1 MASINLD
8 IDDYNNE
15 ELRELLDLPGGYT
28 AGDVNT
34 AKSTLETQL
43 TNKEDMSAE
52 QKRRI
57 VFFLDSAATRLKN
70 QSTSAELLEDEDK
83 TMQHKD
89 AAQKAGTW
97 GETVVPIQEYGSNI
111 LIENPNTLAGRD
123 AKIVGGRSA
132 ISGDAPPGYLNPVNI
147 RTIMQGITID
157 SRFRKDYFNTSS
169 SNFSVELPSVQRKV
183 VSLRV
188 AAIELPMTYYALSK
202 SQGNSYMLIHCNWH
216 GAQLEGSRFESFQ
229 AGNGSGFVDL
239 SSHGGPAENTIPQYN
254 YNFPWIPKPD
264 TVVTPG
270 STNVPNPYHGLLG
283 PNETPGGSIRC
294 YPVAT
299 KQIEKALHFKAPGVV
314 YDNGSWPVGSTELLS
329 MVGQNVGL
337 PGDRIPAW
345 KVTIPDGNYEQR
357 WMAQAETVFI
367 EEAMNNAIALAEP
380 GYLDQESGFAQFHPV
395 KATDGS
401 RLRPNRD
408 ICFTVDRASGKGM
421 FATPFIDGSNGNF
434 KNADGLIG
442 WDLSSIPV
450 PGTPVFKPTDASGSK
465 FENHGFALRFI
476 IDSTGSLDLETS
488 AQLRLGW
495 QLGFRTGSYWCGGVP
510 YNPFWKSEIGFSFT
524 PSAWKSFYPT
534 LLPFDASFSASRATI
549 GAGVSEGITL
559 ITGPRYCFLAI
570 NDHRVSTGPTM
581 LVAYADSTLDDNII
595 TRINLASAM
604 ASVHAYQYSDDP
616 GQTTQLNRQR
626 EYFGPVDIH
635 RLQVTLYDEYGRVL
649 DLNNMDWSFTLAF
662 EKLYS

>member
-28 AGDVNT
+28 ARDVNT
-34 AKSTLETQL
+34 AKNNLETQL
-43 TNKEDMSAE
+43 TNKQDMSAE
-52 QKRRI
+52 QKRQI

-70 QSTSAELLEDEDK
+70 QSTSVELLEGEDK

-89 AAQKAGTW
+89 AAKKAGTW
-97 GETVVPIQEYGSNI
+97 GGTVVPTQEYGSNI

-169 SNFSVELPSVQRKV
+169 SNFSVELPSIQRKV

-188 AAIELPMTYYALSK
+188 AAIELPMSYYAISLA
-202 SQGNSYMLIHCNWH
+202 QGNSYFLIHCNWH
-216 GAQLEGSRFESFQ
+216 GAQLEGSRFENASLV
-229 AGNGSGFVDL
+229 GNGSGFVDL
-239 SSHGGPAENTIPQYN
+239 SIHDPSENTIPQYN
-254 YNFPWIPKPD
+254 YNFPWIPKPPN
-264 TVVTPG
+264 VVVPG
-270 STNVPNPYHGLLG
+270 SVSNVPDPYHGLDS
-283 PNETPGGSIRC
+283 TSPGGCIRC

-299 KQIEKALHFKAPGVV
+299 SQIQTAINNNTAGTVQ
-314 YDNGSWPVGSTELLS
+314 YDNGAWPVGSTELLS

-357 WMAQAETVFI
+357 WMAQAETTFI
-367 EEAMNNAIALAEP
+367 EEAMNNAISLAQP
-380 GYLDQESGFAQFHPV
+380 GYLDQESGFAEFHPV
-395 KATDGS
+395 PATPGS

-408 ICFTVDRASGKGM
+408 ICFTVDRTSGKGI
-421 FATPFIDGSNGNF
+421 FATPFIDNSNGHFANT
-434 KNADGLIG
+434 DGLIG
-442 WDLSSIPV
+442 WDAN
-450 PGTPVFKPTDASGSK
+450 GFKPTDASGSK

-476 IDSTGSLDLETS
+476 IDSTGALDLETS

-510 YNPFWKSEIGFSFT
+510 YNPRWKNEIGFSFT
-524 PSAWKSFYPT
+524 EKAWNSLYKNDP
-534 LLPFDASFSASRATI
+534 LFDASFSASRETI
-549 GAGVSEGITL
+549 GAAASEGLTL

-595 TRINLASAM
+595 SRINLASAM
-604 ASVHAYQYSDDP
+604 ASAHAYQYSDDP

-635 RLQVTLYDEYGRVL
+635 RLEITLYDEYGRVL

>member
-28 AGDVNT
+28 TGDVNT

-43 TNKEDMSAE
+43 TNKQDMTAE

-70 QSTSAELLEDEDK
+70 QSTSLELLDDGDK
-83 TMQHKD
+83 TEKHKD

-97 GETVVPIQEYGSNI
+97 GETVVPTQEYGSNI

-169 SNFSVELPSVQRKV
+169 SNFSVELPSIQRKV

-188 AAIELPMTYYALSK
+188 AAIELPMSYYALSLA
-202 SQGNSYMLIHCNWH
+202 QGNNYFLIHCNWH
-216 GAQLEGSRFESFQ
+216 GAQLEGSRFEN
-229 AGNGSGFVDL
+229 ANRVGNGSGFVDL
-239 SSHGGPAENTIPQYN
+239 RNQSVAENTIPQYN

-264 TVVTPG
+264 TVASPG
-270 STNVPNPYHGLLG
+270 PGTSNVPDPYHGLD
-283 PNETPGGSIRC
+283 PTSPGGCIRC

-299 KQIEKALHFKAPGVV
+299 SQIDIAVKYKTGHSIYE
-314 YDNGSWPVGSTELLS
+314 NGSWPVGSTELLS

-357 WMAQAETVFI
+357 WMAQAETTFI
-367 EEAMNNAIALAEP
+367 EEAMNNAISLAQP
-380 GYLDQESGFAQFHPV
+380 GYLDQESGFARFTPV
-395 KATDGS
+395 ERTVGS

-408 ICFTVDRASGKGM
+408 ICFTVDRTSGKGI
-421 FATPFIDGSNGNF
+421 FATPFIDSSNGNF

-442 WDLSSIPV
+442 WDASAV
-450 PGTPVFKPTDASGSK
+450 DGFKPTDMSGSK
-465 FENHGFALRFI
+465 FENHGYGLRFI
-476 IDSTGSLDLETS
+476 IDSAGSLDIETS

-510 YNPFWKSEIGFSFT
+510 YNSWWKNKIGFAFT
-524 PSAWKSFYPT
+524 DTAWKHFYPQG
-534 LLPFDASFSASRATI
+534 PAFDPSFSASRATI
-549 GAGVSEGITL
+549 GSAASEGLTL
-559 ITGPRYCFLAI
+559 ITDPRYCFLAI

-635 RLQVTLYDEYGRVL
+635 RLEITLYDEYGRVL

>member
-28 AGDVNT
+28 AGDVNA

-43 TNKEDMSAE
+43 TNKQDMTAE

-70 QSTSAELLEDEDK
+70 QSTSAELLEGEDK

-89 AAQKAGTW
+89 AAKKAGTW
-97 GETVVPIQEYGSNI
+97 GETVVPTQEYGSNI

-169 SNFSVELPSVQRKV
+169 SNFSVELPSIQRKV

-188 AAIELPMTYYALSK
+188 AAIELPMSYYALSLA
-202 SQGNSYMLIHCNWH
+202 QGNSYFIIHCNWH
-216 GAQLEGSRFESFQ
+216 GAQLEGSRFEN
-229 AGNGSGFVDL
+229 ANLVGNGSGFVDL
-239 SSHGGPAENTIPQYN
+239 RPHSVAEHTIPQYN

-264 TVVTPG
+264 TVVSPPN
-270 STNVPNPYHGLLG
+270 SNVPNPYNGLKG
-283 PNETPGGSIRC
+283 ANETPGGCIRC

-299 KQIEKALHFKAPGVV
+299 SQIHEALKYKASGVP
-314 YDNGSWPVGSTELLS
+314 YENGSWPVGSTELLS

-357 WMAQAETVFI
+357 WMAQAETTFI
-367 EEAMNNAIALAEP
+367 EEAMNNAISLAQP
-380 GYLDQESGFAQFHPV
+380 GYLDQESGFANFHPV
-395 KATDGS
+395 ADSSGA

-408 ICFTVDRASGKGM
+408 ICFTVDRTSGKGI
-421 FATPFIDGSNGNF
+421 FATPFIDNSNGNF

-442 WDLSSIPV
+442 WDAN
-450 PGTPVFKPTDASGSK
+450 GFKPTDASGAK
-465 FENHGFALRFI
+465 FENHGFGLRFI
-476 IDSTGSLDLETS
+476 IDSTGALDLETS

-510 YNPFWKSEIGFSFT
+510 YNPHWKNKIGFVFT
-524 PSAWKSFYPT
+524 QSVWDQLKDTGDPKWQES
-534 LLPFDASFSASRATI
+534 LSASRETI
-549 GAGVSEGITL
+549 GAAVSEGLTI

-595 TRINLASAM
+595 SRINLASAM

-635 RLQVTLYDEYGRVL
+635 RLEITLYDEYGRVL

>member
-28 AGDVNT
+28 TGDVNT

-43 TNKEDMSAE
+43 TNKQDMTAE

-70 QSTSAELLEDEDK
+70 QSTSLELLDDGDK
-83 TMQHKD
+83 TEKHKD

-97 GETVVPIQEYGSNI
+97 GETVVPTQEYGSNI

-169 SNFSVELPSVQRKV
+169 SNFSVELPSIQRKV

-188 AAIELPMTYYALSK
+188 AAIELPMSYYALSLA
-202 SQGNSYMLIHCNWH
+202 QGNNYFLIHCNWH
-216 GAQLEGSRFESFQ
+216 GAQLEGSRFEN
-229 AGNGSGFVDL
+229 ANRVGNGSGFVDL
-239 SSHGGPAENTIPQYN
+239 RNQSVAENTIPQYN

-264 TVVTPG
+264 TVASPG
-270 STNVPNPYHGLLG
+270 PGTSNVPDPYHGLD
-283 PNETPGGSIRC
+283 PTSPGGCIRC

-299 KQIEKALHFKAPGVV
+299 SQIDIAVKYKTGHSIYE
-314 YDNGSWPVGSTELLS
+314 NGSWPVGSTELLS

-357 WMAQAETVFI
+357 WMAQAETTFI
-367 EEAMNNAIALAEP
+367 EEAMNNAISLAQP
-380 GYLDQESGFAQFHPV
+380 GYLDQESGFARFTPV
-395 KATDGS
+395 ERTVGS

-408 ICFTVDRASGKGM
+408 ICFTVDRTSGKGI
-421 FATPFIDGSNGNF
+421 FATPFIDSSNGNF

-442 WDLSSIPV
+442 WDASAV
-450 PGTPVFKPTDASGSK
+450 DGFKPTDMSGSK
-465 FENHGFALRFI
+465 FENHGYGLRFI
-476 IDSTGSLDLETS
+476 IDSAGSLDIETS

-510 YNPFWKSEIGFSFT
+510 YNSWWKNKIGFAFT
-524 PSAWKSFYPT
+524 DTAWKHFYPQG
-534 LLPFDASFSASRATI
+534 PAFDPSFSASRATI
-549 GAGVSEGITL
+549 GSAASEGLTL

-635 RLQVTLYDEYGRVL
+635 RLEITLYDEYGRVL

>member
-1 MASINLD
+1 MASINLN

-15 ELRELLDLPGGYT
+15 ELCELLDLPGGYT
-28 AGDVNT
+28 PSDINNAT
-34 AKSTLETQL
+34 STLERQL
-43 TNKEDMSAE
+43 TNKQDMSVE

-57 VFFLDSAATRLKN
+57 VFFLDSAATKLKN
-70 QSTSAELLEDEDK
+70 QSTSFELFDDGNNSTQQK
-83 TMQHKD
+83 N
-89 AAQKAGTW
+89 AARKSGTW
-97 GETVVPIQEYGSNI
+97 GESIVPTQEYGSNI

-169 SNFSVELPSVQRKV
+169 SNFSIELPSIQRKV
-183 VSLRV
+183 VSIRV

-202 SQGNSYMLIHCNWH
+202 AQGNTEFIIHCNWH
-216 GAQLEGSRFESFQ
+216 GAQLEGSRFEDMSGV
-229 AGNGSGFVDL
+229 GNGSGFVNL
-239 SSHGGPAENTIPQYN
+239 KSHPPSENTIPQYN
-254 YNFPWIPKPD
+254 YNFPWIPAPPGG
-264 TVVTPG
+264 TVAPNA
-270 STNVPNPYHGLLG
+270 SNNVPDPYHG
-283 PNETPGGSIRC
+283 NNNNSPGGCIRC
-294 YPVAT
+294 YPVST
-299 KQIEKALHFKAPGVV
+299 KQIKEQIGAS

-329 MVGQNVGL
+329 VVGQNIGL

-357 WMAQAETVFI
+357 WMAQAETVHI
-367 EEAMNNAIALAEP
+367 EEAINNAIALAQP
-380 GYLDQESGFAQFHPV
+380 GYLDQESGFANFHPV
-395 KATDGS
+395 PDSDVA

-408 ICFTVDRASGKGM
+408 ICFTIDRASGKGM
-421 FATPFIDGSNGNF
+421 FATPFIDVSNGKLISN
-434 KNADGLIG
+434 DGLIG
-442 WDLSSIPV
+442 WEA
-450 PGTPVFKPTDASGSK
+450 GGVFKGTDMSGSK
-465 FENHGFALRFI
+465 FENHGFGLRFI
-476 IDSTGSLDLETS
+476 VDTNGNLDIDTS

-510 YNPFWKSEIGFSFT
+510 YNPNWKKELGFSFT
-524 PSAWKSFYPT
+524 SSAMDK
-534 LLPFDASFSASRATI
+534 SASRTTI
-549 GAGVSEGITL
+549 GSAVSEGITL

-581 LVAYADSTLDDNII
+581 LVAYAESTLDDNII

-635 RLQVTLYDEYGRVL
+635 RMEITLYDEYGRIL

>member
-28 AGDVNT
+28 TGDVNT
-34 AKSTLETQL
+34 AKNTLESQL
-43 TNKEDMSAE
+43 TNKQDMTAE
-52 QKRRI
+52 EKRRI

-70 QSTSAELLEDEDK
+70 QSHEVVDDG
-83 TMQHKD
+83 D
-89 AAQKAGTW
+89 NKAGTW
-97 GETVVPIQEYGSNI
+97 GETVVPTQEYGSNI
-111 LIENPNTLAGRD
+111 LIENPNTLAGRN

-147 RTIMQGITID
+147 RTLMQGITID

-169 SNFSVELPSVQRKV
+169 SNFSVELPSTQRKV

-202 SQGNSYMLIHCNWH
+202 AQGNTEFIIHCNWH
-216 GAQLEGSRFESFQ
+216 GAQLEGSRFENSDGV
-229 AGNGSGFVDL
+229 GNGSGFVDL
-239 SSHGGPAENTIPQYN
+239 TSYGGPSENTIPQYN
-254 YNFPWIPKPD
+254 YNFPWIPAP
-264 TVVTPG
+264 
-270 STNVPNPYHGLLG
+270 TNVVSPGQSNVPDPYKGL
-283 PNETPGGSIRC
+283 NNDIDSPGGCIRC

-299 KQIEKALHFKAPGVV
+299 SQIEKALGDVP
-314 YDNGSWPVGSTELLS
+314 YDNGSWPVGSTKLLS
-329 MVGQNVGL
+329 MVGQNIGL

-367 EEAMNNAIALAEP
+367 EEAVNNAIALAQP
-380 GYLDQESGFAQFHPV
+380 GYLDQESGFAEFHPV
-395 KATDGS
+395 ANTSDS

-421 FATPFIDGSNGNF
+421 FATPFIDVSMNGKFIN
-434 KNADGLIG
+434 NDGLIG
-442 WDLSSIPV
+442 WETDQSGLHTFY
-450 PGTPVFKPTDASGSK
+450 GTEMSGSK
-465 FENHGFALRFI
+465 FENHGFGLRFI
-476 IDSTGSLDLETS
+476 VDSKANLDIETS

-510 YNPFWKSEIGFSFT
+510 YNSFWQRKLGFSFT
-524 PSAWKSFYPT
+524 PGAWEHFGAVALSV
-534 LLPFDASFSASRATI
+534 ASTSRMTI
-549 GAGVSEGITL
+549 GSAVSEGITL
-559 ITGPRYCFLAI
+559 ITGPRYCFLSI

-581 LVAYADSTLDDNII
+581 LVAYADSALDDNII
-595 TRINLASAM
+595 TRINLASVM

-635 RLQVTLYDEYGRVL
+635 RLEITLYDEYGRVL

>member
-28 AGDVNT
+28 TGDVNA
-34 AKSTLETQL
+34 AKSTLESQL
-43 TNKEDMSAE
+43 TNKQDMTAE
-52 QKRRI
+52 EKRRI

-70 QSTSAELLEDEDK
+70 QSTSHEVIDN
-83 TMQHKD
+83 
-89 AAQKAGTW
+89 KAGTW
-97 GETVVPIQEYGSNI
+97 GETVVPTQEYGSNI

-147 RTIMQGITID
+147 RTLMQGITID

-169 SNFSVELPSVQRKV
+169 SNFSVELPSIQRKV

-202 SQGNSYMLIHCNWH
+202 VQGNTEFVIHCNWH
-216 GAQLEGSRFESFQ
+216 GAQLEGSRFENSDGV
-229 AGNGSGFVDL
+229 GNGSGFVDL
-239 SSHGGPAENTIPQYN
+239 RSYGEPSEKTIPQYN
-254 YNFPWIPKPD
+254 YNFPWIPAP
-264 TVVTPG
+264 
-270 STNVPNPYHGLLG
+270 TNVVSPGQPNVPQPNVPHPYKGL
-283 PNETPGGSIRC
+283 NSAIDSPGGCIRC

-299 KQIEKALHFKAPGVV
+299 SQIEKALGEVP

-329 MVGQNVGL
+329 MVGQNIGL

-357 WMAQAETVFI
+357 WMSQAETVFI
-367 EEAMNNAIALAEP
+367 EEAVNNAIALAQP
-380 GYLDQESGFAQFHPV
+380 GYLDQESGFAEFHPV
-395 KATDGS
+395 VDTSGS

-421 FATPFIDGSNGNF
+421 FATPFIDVSSNGKFTN
-434 KNADGLIG
+434 NDGLIG
-442 WDLSSIPV
+442 WKDS
-450 PGTPVFKPTDASGSK
+450 VFKGTDMSGSK
-465 FENHGFALRFI
+465 FENHGFGLRFI
-476 IDSTGSLDLETS
+476 VDSKANLDIETS

-510 YNPFWKSEIGFSFT
+510 YNPHWKNKIGFAFT
-524 PSAWKSFYPT
+524 DTVWEHFSQRKFN
-534 LLPFDASFSASRATI
+534 ASISASRATI
-549 GAGVSEGITL
+549 GSAASEGLTL

-635 RLQVTLYDEYGRVL
+635 RLEITLYDEYGRVL